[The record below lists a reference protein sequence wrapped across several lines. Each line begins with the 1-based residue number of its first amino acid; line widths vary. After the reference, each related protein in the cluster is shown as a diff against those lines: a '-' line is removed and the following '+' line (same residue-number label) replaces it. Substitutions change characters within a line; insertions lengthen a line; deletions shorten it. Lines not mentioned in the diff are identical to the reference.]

1 MSVFGLLKEILFPSL
16 KKFRGLLYDIKVNSL
31 DGKPVHFNQ
40 YRGKNLLIV
49 NTASNCAYTTQFET
63 LQKLHET
70 YGQDVTVLGFPAN
83 NFLWQEPGTNV
94 EIANF
99 CQENFGVTFQ
109 MFEKISVKGRDQH
122 PLYQWLSAKSG
133 RKPSWNFCKYLINK
147 NGDIIGFYGP
157 KVSPMDE
164 EIINKI
170 KF

>member
-147 NGDIIGFYGP
+147 KGDIIGFYGP
-157 KVSPMDE
+157 KVNPMDE